1 MAERVQGPPRDR
13 FGPRVERPD
22 GVDFPYYAGEPIG
35 LGARQWV
42 LAWLSVAVGFA
53 ALVLLPQPDSIAAL
67 LPRALFVV
75 LPLAVLAVLARP
87 YWSALFR
94 PVRGRDVLTMVGF
107 GVLNVVV
114 SSVLG
119 LLVAAVFGANANPA
133 TDGIEGA
140 GEVLAFYLGT
150 GIQLVGEELF
160 TVIPFLALLYFLTRR
175 GAVSRKTAIAVAWLA
190 TAVWFG
196 AAHLP
201 TYDWNFAQ
209 CFIVIGGARLV
220 LTLAWI
226 RTKNLWVC
234 SGAHILN
241 DWVLFTPSVLAA
253 AALG

>member
-1 MAERVQGPPRDR
+1 MAETVQDTPRDR
-13 FGPRVERPD
+13 FGPAIERPD
-22 GVDFPYYAGEPIG
+22 GVDFPYYAGEPVG
-35 LGARQWV
+35 LRAWQWV
-42 LAWLSVAVGFA
+42 LAWLAVAAGFA
-53 ALVLLPQPDSIAAL
+53 ALVLLPQPDSVAAL
-67 LPRALFVV
+67 LPRVLFVV
-75 LPLAVLAVLARP
+75 IPLAVLAVLARP

-94 PVRGRDVLTMVGF
+94 PVRGRDVLTILGF
-107 GVLNVVV
+107 AVLNLAV

-119 LLVAAVFGANANPA
+119 IVVAAVFGAQANEA
-133 TDGIEGA
+133 ADGIDGA

-150 GIQLVGEELF
+150 AIQLVGEELF

-175 GAVSRKTAIAVAWLA
+175 GTLSRKTAIVVAWLV

-201 TYDWNFAQ
+201 TYDWNVAQ

-241 DWVLFTPSVLAA
+241 DWALFTPSILAA
-253 AALG
+253 GALA

>member
-1 MAERVQGPPRDR
+1 MAETLHATPADR
-13 FGPRVERPD
+13 FGPWIERPD
-22 GVDFPYYAGEPIG
+22 GVDFPYYAGEPVG
-35 LGARQWV
+35 LGAVRWA
-42 LAWLSVAVGFA
+42 LAWLSVAAGFA
-53 ALVLLPQPDSIAAL
+53 ALVLLPEPDNVAAL
-67 LPRALFVV
+67 VPRALFVV
-75 LPLAVLAVLARP
+75 IPLAVLAVLARP

-94 PVRGRDVLTMVGF
+94 PVRGRDLLTMAGF
-107 GVLNVVV
+107 ALLNIVV
-114 SSVLG
+114 SLLLG
-119 LLVAAVFGANANPA
+119 TLVASVFGASANAA
-133 TDGIEGA
+133 TDDIDGA
-140 GEVLAFYLGT
+140 VQVLAFYLGT

-175 GAVSRKTAIAVAWLA
+175 GTLSRKSAIVVAWLV

-201 TYDWNFAQ
+201 TYDWNVAQ

-241 DWVLFTPSVLAA
+241 DWALFTPSIVAA
-253 AALG
+253 AAFG